1 MQLAPVG
8 YKPKQYVLYWYIAET
23 IPPSLETEL
32 ETTAGDS
39 YKPPP
44 PYPADLTL
52 RDRLK
57 MEPEGYEPLHHEGT
71 GVDEEEK
78 TYESHLLT
86 IEEAMK
92 KLGRN
97 GVMADVVAKG
107 WKGIQDRFALEEA
120 VDSESPLQHE

>member
-1 MQLAPVG
+1 MQLVPVG
-8 YKPKQYVLYWYIAET
+8 HNSIQYLVFWYIAET
-23 IPPSLETEL
+23 LPPDLETML

-44 PYPADLTL
+44 PYPTNLTL

-57 MEPEGYEPLHHEGT
+57 MESEGYEPLHHEGT

-78 TYESHLLT
+78 TYKSHLLT
-86 IEEAMK
+86 LEEAMK
-92 KLGRN
+92 KLGKN
-97 GVMADVVAKG
+97 GVMANVVERG

>member
-8 YKPKQYVLYWYIAET
+8 YRSKQYVLYWYIAET
-23 IPPSLETEL
+23 LPPDLEMEL
-32 ETTAGDS
+32 EMTAGDS

-44 PYPADLTL
+44 PYPTDLTL

-57 MEPEGYEPLHHEGT
+57 MEPEGYEPLHHKGT

-78 TYESHLLT
+78 TYESHLLI

-92 KLGRN
+92 KLGKN
-97 GVMADVVAKG
+97 GVMANVVARG
-107 WKGIQDRFALEEA
+107 WKGIQDRFALEDA